1 MPSESGTATLEPQWA
16 NAHLNPPHTPAPER
30 RHAIGRVP
38 VPHIEGAAAAPL
50 PEHLASLPYLNDA
63 GNAAS
68 APSTSYT
75 PVSAP
80 SYVPRGPPPPHS
92 APIGTATEHD
102 RRFGDTSS
110 NTLRTCRRN
119 DSESISYL
127 PSSSS
132 MDISASQMST
142 LSSTSRTAKPYAPD
156 VPGHGAVYDHSYTP
170 VSDLSRSRQPSSGSL
185 ARSFASEEETKHAS
199 SNKSLAA
206 AANRV
211 AGTFSRLT
219 RLHKR
224 QTPRAAPS
232 SVLHSADADAR
243 SERDAEGSVLP
254 LDANTALS
262 HTDSGDTSMA
272 RAVSETSLYRHKRGT
287 SERSQ
292 ASSGGSLALRDAP
305 QALGGDAPRAPSRA
319 MPPSAPRSDL
329 PMQDHQLQRLELIG
343 RGAFGAVYR
352 ARHLRTNSLVALKVI
367 DLDTPDDD
375 VSEIQREVALLS
387 QMRQAHTKNIVR
399 YWGSWLQ
406 GPTLCILMD
415 YAEGG
420 SVRTLMKAGPIQERH
435 LAVIM
440 REMLVALDYIH
451 KAGIIHRDIKAA
463 NILVTRTGQ
472 PMLCDFGVA
481 ASFVH
486 GGTRGKRTTFIGTP
500 YWMAPEVIAEG
511 KAYDYKADIWSLG
524 VTAYEIATGN
534 PPNAEHDQQRVIAMI
549 PKSKPPRLPDGPYSA
564 GLREFVAGC
573 LDEDP
578 QARLSAEELSRTK
591 WIRAY
596 AKLPVSVLR
605 ELLAQYAAWTRAGG
619 VRTSLIQ
626 GKDGPLALRFADEEP
641 SVVPIEPEWKF
652 ESTDSDD
659 GLPARTDDAP
669 PAEPVQDHPLK
680 RLFDAADAEP
690 APAPAPASSATK
702 PAPSAASTPRLAPPA
717 STPARVERPTGSGFT
732 GSGATPFR
740 FGIGSRAEPQ
750 TAPAPAPQSTPPAP
764 SAEPPVEPS
773 DGATPSVVSRSPSLA
788 AIDEAEHAE
797 THTSPSTSPFE
808 ANEPFAP
815 NLSQPTSPEEDGGKS
830 ESDSPRSSPA
840 LRRVGRFVPSRRA
853 VQPPALRMPA
863 SSSSLGL
870 DATRAAADA
879 ERRTDPVAR
888 NDIPSFLE
896 EPFAGFRPQGA
907 ISRTRSRS
915 GSAAD
920 LRSRAYAH
928 QSTHSLTSRT
938 RIVPMQQLLRMPPD
952 TDGTS
957 PRKAGVGT
965 TPSPTG
971 LTASASLSVLGK
983 SDENAHLRKHHGGSD
998 PTTLLNPLM
1007 SPAHLRKTSDLP
1019 LPIDEGDAPHAP
1031 QRRHVPAL
1039 PTLDKDVFHTPPATL
1054 FDGPALRPLDL
1065 ANLMNRQ
1072 ELHTELMQTV
1082 NELGAWLDAVAAG
1095 LSNVLTPP
1103 PP

>member
-1 MPSESGTATLEPQWA
+1 
-16 NAHLNPPHTPAPER
+16 
-30 RHAIGRVP
+30 
-38 VPHIEGAAAAPL
+38 
-50 PEHLASLPYLNDA
+50 
-63 GNAAS
+63 
-68 APSTSYT
+68 
-75 PVSAP
+75 
-80 SYVPRGPPPPHS
+80 
-92 APIGTATEHD
+92 
-102 RRFGDTSS
+102 
-110 NTLRTCRRN
+110 
-119 DSESISYL
+119 
-127 PSSSS
+127 
-132 MDISASQMST
+132 
-142 LSSTSRTAKPYAPD
+142 
-156 VPGHGAVYDHSYTP
+156 
-170 VSDLSRSRQPSSGSL
+170 
-185 ARSFASEEETKHAS
+185 
-199 SNKSLAA
+199 
-206 AANRV
+206 
-211 AGTFSRLT
+211 
-219 RLHKR
+219 
-224 QTPRAAPS
+224 
-232 SVLHSADADAR
+232 
-243 SERDAEGSVLP
+243 
-254 LDANTALS
+254 
-262 HTDSGDTSMA
+262 
-272 RAVSETSLYRHKRGT
+272 
-287 SERSQ
+287 
-292 ASSGGSLALRDAP
+292 
-305 QALGGDAPRAPSRA
+305 
-319 MPPSAPRSDL
+319 
-329 PMQDHQLQRLELIG
+329 
-343 RGAFGAVYR
+343 
-352 ARHLRTNSLVALKVI
+352 
-367 DLDTPDDD
+367 
-375 VSEIQREVALLS
+375 
-387 QMRQAHTKNIVR
+387 
-399 YWGSWLQ
+399 
-406 GPTLCILMD
+406 
-415 YAEGG
+415 
-420 SVRTLMKAGPIQERH
+420 MKAGPIQERH

-440 REMLVALDYIH
+440 RETLVALDYIH

-534 PPNAEHDQQRVIAMI
+534 PPHAEHDQQRVIAMI
-549 PKSKPPRLPDGPYSA
+549 PKNKPPRLPDGPYSA
-564 GLREFVAGC
+564 ALREFVAGC

-578 QARLSAEELSRTK
+578 QARLSAEELARTK
-591 WIRAY
+591 WVRAY

-659 GLPARTDDAP
+659 GLPTRADDTP

-690 APAPAPASSATK
+690 VPAPAPAPAPSASK
-702 PAPSAASTPRLAPPA
+702 PAPGAASTPRLAPPA
-717 STPARVERPTGSGFT
+717 ATPARAERPAGSGFT

-740 FGIGSRAEPQ
+740 FGIGSRAEPPA
-750 TAPAPAPQSTPPAP
+750 APTPHPIPPAP
-764 SAEPPVEPS
+764 SAEPPPEPT
-773 DGATPSVVSRSPSLA
+773 DAATPSVVSRSPSLA

-797 THTSPSTSPFE
+797 THTTPSTSPLE
-808 ANEPFAP
+808 ASEPFAP
-815 NLSQPTSPEEDGGKS
+815 SLSQPTSPDGEGGKS
-830 ESDSPRSSPA
+830 EGESPRSSPA
-840 LRRVGRFVPSRRA
+840 LRRVGRFVPSRRT
-853 VQPPALRMPA
+853 VQPPALRMAA

-870 DATRAAADA
+870 DASRAAADA
-879 ERRTDPVAR
+879 ERRTDPAAR

-896 EPFAGFRPQGA
+896 EPFTGFRPQGA

-928 QSTHSLTSRT
+928 QTTHSLTCRT
-938 RIVPMQQLLRMPPD
+938 RVVPMQPLLRLQPD
-952 TDGTS
+952 AEGTS
-957 PRKAGVGT
+957 PKKAGAGT

-971 LTASASLSVLGK
+971 HTASASLSVLGK

-1019 LPIDEGDAPHAP
+1019 LPIDEGDAPRAP

-1039 PTLDKDVFHTPPATL
+1039 PALDKDVFHTPPAAL

-1082 NELGAWLDAVAAG
+1082 NDLGAWLDAVAAG
-1095 LSNVLTPP
+1095 LTTVLTPP